1 MRVLVT
7 GAHGQLGRD
16 LVDAFAGRIPEG
28 GSEELGCDLHGG
40 RSAHEVVG
48 LSHAAL
54 DVTDAK
60 ALAAALDAHQPE
72 LVVNAASWT
81 AVDAA
86 EADPEA
92 CREVVVGGTARLL
105 EGCANAGAKLLTF
118 STDYV
123 FDGEKATDYVEE
135 DRVHPINAYG
145 AAKAEAEALVGNDG
159 LTVRTSWLAGVHGS
173 PTVLRALQRVAGGQP
188 VAFVDDQVG
197 AFTASADLA
206 AGVVALAATEAEG
219 IIHLANTGA
228 VSWFELVAE
237 AVRLAGLDGSLVSA
251 TSTDQLD
258 PQPAAARPARS
269 VLACPRAALLGITL
283 PGWQNGL
290 ARLVAART

>member
-1 MRVLVT
+1 MRVLIT

-16 LVDAFAGRIPEG
+16 LVDAFAGRVPRG

-40 RSAHEVVG
+40 GNAHEVVG

-54 DVTDAK
+54 DITDAK
-60 ALAAALDAHQPE
+60 ALASALAAHQPE

-86 EADPEA
+86 EANPEA

-105 EGCANAGAKLLTF
+105 EACAASGARLLTF

-123 FDGEKATDYVEE
+123 FDGAKGTDYVEE
-135 DRVHPINAYG
+135 DPVRPINAYG
-145 AAKAEAEALVGNDG
+145 AAKAEAEALLGDDG
-159 LTVRTSWLAGVHGS
+159 LTVRTSWLAGVHGQ
-173 PTVLRALQRVAGGQP
+173 PTVLRALERVAGGER
-188 VAFVDDQVG
+188 VFFVDDQVG
-197 AFTASADLA
+197 SFTASADLA
-206 AGVVALAATEAEG
+206 AGVVALSATEATG
-219 IIHLANTGA
+219 LVHLANTGA
-228 VSWFELVAE
+228 VSWYELVAE
-237 AVRLAGLDGSLVSA
+237 AVRVAGLDPNLVQA
-251 TSTDQLD
+251 TTTLD
-258 PQPAAARPARS
+258 LRPRPAARRPERS